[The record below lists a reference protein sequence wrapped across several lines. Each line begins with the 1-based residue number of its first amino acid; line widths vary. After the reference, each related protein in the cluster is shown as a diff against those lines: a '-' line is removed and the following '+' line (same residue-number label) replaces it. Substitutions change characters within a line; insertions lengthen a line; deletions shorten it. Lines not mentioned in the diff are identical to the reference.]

1 MKTSKMLPVYDSR
14 PYIVTSR
21 KGGEVT
27 ATRERPRHT
36 ITRNV
41 SFFKKFDA
49 HQGGILKKGSDA
61 DADEEE
67 LLFEEE
73 AGSESSEGEEEED
86 LTDVQ
91 DSESEMICQ
100 LMNLKKAR
108 WRQVKYHNNEI
119 IREEIAILLRIYP
132 IIKWIKVEQ
141 VRDDSASNL
150 SL

>member
-1 MKTSKMLPVYDSR
+1 MLVRPLKTSKLLPVYDPR

-49 HQGGILKKGSDA
+49 HQGGILKKGSEA

-91 DSESEMICQ
+91 DSESDDMSADESEESEMETG
-100 LMNLKKAR
+100 
-108 WRQVKYHNNEI
+108 QVPQQRDHPRRDRNPPPY
-119 IREEIAILLRIYP
+119 LSDY
-132 IIKWIKVEQ
+132 Q
-141 VRDDSASNL
+141 VDKSGTS
-150 SL
+150 